1 MPGLVAPSVP
11 TFCMLHLILYWYNI
25 TNIWSSFSVRKS
37 VWHIIDGYS
46 ESFRNFLFL
55 RIWYY
60 SIWHQKEVLFSKRIP
75 LDQTSNIVLA
85 FLVWKSKLLMT
96 VTNFSQCHQDNKN
109 VVKSAD
115 WTKLLCKSS
124 HYLMTTQAVVSCFI
138 YGSAVQF
145 FSS

>member
-1 MPGLVAPSVP
+1 MPGVVAPSAL
-11 TFCMLHLILYWYNI
+11 TFCILHLIPYWHTI

-60 SIWHQKEVLFSKRIP
+60 SIWHQKEVLFGKRIP
-75 LDQTSNIVLA
+75 LDQTPNIVLA
-85 FLVWKSKLLMT
+85 CLVWKSKLLMT
-96 VTNFSQCHQDNKN
+96 VTNFSQYQDIKN

-115 WTKLLCKSS
+115 WTKLCKSS
-124 HYLMTTQAVVSCFI
+124 HYLMTLQAVVSCLI
-138 YGSAVQF
+138 YGSAVHF